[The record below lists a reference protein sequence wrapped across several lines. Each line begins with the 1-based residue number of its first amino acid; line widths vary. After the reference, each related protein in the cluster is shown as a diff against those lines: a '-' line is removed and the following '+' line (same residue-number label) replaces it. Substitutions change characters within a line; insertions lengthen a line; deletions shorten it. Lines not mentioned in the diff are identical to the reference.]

1 MLAIRDRLE
10 LSDIEGQ
17 IEEREE
23 KGVMYNKGRSLYEPL
38 KVLRETTDPDNSCE
52 YSHIGRVNP

>member
-17 IEEREE
+17 IEERE
-23 KGVMYNKGRSLYEPL
+23 KKDFMYRKGRALYEPL

-52 YSHIGRVNP
+52 YSHIGRINP